1 MNKKRCEW
9 PGDSPKMIEYHDIVW
24 GKPEHDDREIF
35 KAILLDTFQAGLSWA
50 IILRKRENFRK
61 AFANFNP
68 QKIAK
73 FDERKIQE
81 LLRDEG
87 IVRNNLKIRG
97 TVKNAKVFLE
107 VQKEFGSFDKY
118 IWQFTQGKTI
128 KNKKKK
134 MSQIPTSTKESD
146 AMSKDMKKR
155 GFTFMGTTICYAFMQ
170 GIGMANDHTID
181 CFKYNEDSLA
191 FSHRNNCSRSKKQ

>member
-9 PGDSPKMIEYHDIVW
+9 PGDSSKMIEYHDIVW

-134 MSQIPTSTKESD
+134 MRQIPTSTKESD
-146 AMSKDMKKR
+146 AMSKDMKEK

-181 CFKYNEDSLA
+181 CFKYNKS
-191 FSHRNNCSRSKKQ
+191 